1 MRGTIRKG
9 GRLVTL
15 QSAASG
21 PEFSRARD
29 PQASPLLRS
38 ADAAPARTLVDIL
51 TETARSHP
59 DAPALD
65 DGSDVLTYAEL
76 LAEIDDTV
84 DRLREAGVRPGD
96 RVGVRIPSGT
106 AELYVTILAVLFAG
120 GAYVPVD
127 ADDPDERAQLVFG
140 EAHVSAIATAAGIV
154 ATTRG
159 PAKAAN
165 PAGSSGSTAATVTS
179 ASAVARLESI
189 TGKSESATTGSDSA
203 VARLESA
210 VARLES
216 AAARLESAAAG
227 PESPVA
233 RPESASAGPESAA
246 ASLESVAGIRGLA
259 ATTPTRGS
267 AATELAATVPDG
279 AASGTGIGADPV
291 AAHPVTEPAAS
302 AARPD
307 DGTSPTPADDAWIIF
322 TSGSTGTPKGVA
334 VTHRNAAAFVDA
346 EARMFLRNNPI
357 GPGDRVLAGLSV
369 AFDASCE
376 EMWLA
381 WRHGACLVPAPRALV
396 RSGMDLGPWL
406 VRREISI
413 VSTVPT
419 LAAMWPAE
427 ALDAVRLLIFG
438 GEAVPPDLAERLAG
452 AGGREV
458 WNTYGPTEATVV
470 ACAALLTGR
479 GPVRIGLPLD
489 GWDLAVVDPAGKP
502 VGEGESGELVI
513 GGVGLA
519 RYLDAAKDAEKY
531 APMPTLGW
539 ARAYRS
545 GDLVRNE
552 AAGLIFLGRADDQ
565 VKIGGRRIELGEI
578 DTALQNLPG
587 VSGAAVAVR
596 TTQAGNKILVGYVA
610 SADPDFD
617 PVKARALL
625 ADQLPAALVP
635 RLAVLDELPTRTS
648 GKVDR
653 NALPWPLPG
662 SSPDTDAAADLDG
675 TAYWLAGLWNSI
687 LGAEVSGLDADFFDL
702 GGGSLSA
709 AQLVTALRERF
720 PEVTVADLYD
730 HPRLGALA
738 EWLDAAAPA
747 AVVETRTVKPTPR
760 LAQWAQILA
769 GVPLTTL
776 TGLQWLTWLGIVSNI
791 AARSHALRWL
801 PELSWWWLLAGFV
814 LFITPIGRMAIC
826 VAGARVL
833 LRGVRPGSYPRG
845 GAVHLRLWAAV
856 RLAEASGA
864 ENLSG
869 APWMV
874 PFARALGARVG
885 RGVDL
890 HTLPPV
896 TGMLELGDGCSI
908 EPEVD
913 LAGHWIDGDLVHIG
927 AIRVGAGAVI
937 GARSTLLPGAVVGKN
952 AVVAAGSAVFG
963 RVKAGQEWAGSP
975 AAKVGKAEYPWPPR
989 TPARAA
995 HWVVAFGLTSMALAA
1010 LPILGLASGG
1020 ALLVWWIR
1028 DDRTTAGALG
1038 HAFAL
1043 LPVATLVS
1051 LGVFAAV
1058 TVVAVRLLSIGLSEG
1073 YHPVRSRVGWQVWA
1087 TERLMDSARTFL
1099 FPLYASLLT
1108 PVWLRLLGAD
1118 IGRGVE
1124 ASTVLLIPKFT
1135 TVADGAFLADD
1146 TMIAS
1151 YELGG
1156 GWMRIGG
1163 AKVGKRAFLG
1173 NSGMTAPGRRVPK
1186 NGLVAVLSAAPE
1198 KAKAGSSWLG
1208 SPPVRL
1214 RRTAG
1219 GSDTTRTFDPPLRL
1233 KVARAVVET
1242 CRLIPVMVTFG
1253 IGLGVLFALAWTAS
1267 RIGYWC
1273 AALISGLVLLAAGAL
1288 AGALAVAAK
1297 WVIVGRIETVE
1308 RPLWSSFVWRN
1319 EVSDAFVETVAAPW
1333 FARAATGT
1341 AVMNIWLRGLGASI
1355 GRGVWCE
1362 SYWLP
1367 EADLVTL
1374 GDGATV
1380 ERGCVVQTHLF
1391 HDRIMSMDTVTLE
1404 AGATLGPH
1412 CVALPAARIGAGA
1425 TVGPAS
1431 LVMRGDTVP
1440 DSTRW
1445 QGNPIAPWPSRERKT
1460 GRGSADGAPW
1470 PSRERRTGRGS
1481 ADGAPWP
1488 SGEGRTGM
1496 GRADGAPWQDRRG
1509 R

>member
-1 MRGTIRKG
+1 
-9 GRLVTL
+9 VTL
-15 QSAASG
+15 QSQVAR
-21 PEFSRARD
+21 PEDSRPRD
-29 PQASPLLRS
+29 PAPSPLLRS
-38 ADAAPARTLVDIL
+38 AHAAPPRTLVDIL
-51 TETARSHP
+51 TETARAHP
-59 DAPALD
+59 DAPAVD

-84 DRLREAGVRPGD
+84 DRLRAAGVRRGD
-96 RVGVRIPSGT
+96 RVGVRIASGT

-120 GAYVPVD
+120 AAYVPVD

-140 EAHVSAIATAAGIV
+140 EARVGAIVTDAGIATVKRVLTAPGGVDRARPLALRGD
-154 ATTRG
+154 APLPPPGLTRPG
-159 PAKAAN
+159 GVPASE
-165 PAGSSGSTAATVTS
+165 PAG
-179 ASAVARLESI
+179 
-189 TGKSESATTGSDSA
+189 
-203 VARLESA
+203 
-210 VARLES
+210 
-216 AAARLESAAAG
+216 
-227 PESPVA
+227 
-233 RPESASAGPESAA
+233 
-246 ASLESVAGIRGLA
+246 
-259 ATTPTRGS
+259 
-267 AATELAATVPDG
+267 
-279 AASGTGIGADPV
+279 GTL
-291 AAHPVTEPAAS
+291 
-302 AARPD
+302 
-307 DGTSPTPADDAWIIF
+307 PTPGDDAWIIF

-346 EARMFLRNNPI
+346 EARIFLPDNPI

-396 RSGMDLGPWL
+396 RSGVDLGPWL
-406 VRREISI
+406 VRREISV

-419 LAAMWPAE
+419 LAAMWPVE

-438 GEAVPPDLAERLAG
+438 GEAVPPELAERLAG
-452 AGGREV
+452 GGEREV

-470 ACAALLTGR
+470 ACAALLTGQ

-489 GWDLAVVDPAGKP
+489 GWDLAVVDPAGNP

-531 APMPTLGW
+531 AAMRSLATRPEAAACVTTEGAASDADSTLPTLGW
-539 ARAYRS
+539 ERAYRS

-578 DTALQNLPG
+578 DTALQHLPG

-596 TTQAGNKILVGYVA
+596 TTQAGNKILVGYLA
-610 SADPDFD
+610 SADPEFD
-617 PVKARALL
+617 LHKARALL
-625 ADQLPAALVP
+625 ADRLPAALVP
-635 RLAVLDELPTRTS
+635 RLAVLAELPTRTS

-653 NALPWPLPG
+653 DALPWPLPG
-662 SSPDTDAAADLDG
+662 GSPDPQASSDLTG
-675 TAYWLAGLWNSI
+675 TAQWLAGLWNAI
-687 LGAEVSGLDADFFDL
+687 LGAEVSGLDAEFFDL

-709 AQLVTALRERF
+709 AQLVTALRARF

-738 EWLDAAAPA
+738 DWLDAAAPA
-747 AVVETRTVKPTPR
+747 AAVQTRTVKPTPR
-760 LAQWAQILA
+760 LAQWAQVLA
-769 GVPLTTL
+769 LVPLTTL
-776 TGLQWLTWLGIVSNI
+776 TGLQWVTWLGIVTNVASW
-791 AARSHALRWL
+791 SGALPWL
-801 PELSWWWLLAGFV
+801 PVLSWWWLLTGFV
-814 LFITPIGRMAIC
+814 LFITPLGRMALC
-826 VAGARVL
+826 VAGARL
-833 LRGVRPGSYPRG
+833 LLWGVRPGSYPRG
-845 GAVHLRLWAAV
+845 GAVHLRLWTAV
-856 RLAEASGA
+856 RLSEASGA

-874 PFARALGARVG
+874 PFARALGARIG
-885 RGVDL
+885 KGVDL

-927 AIRVGAGAVI
+927 AIRIGAGAVI
-937 GARSTLLPGAVVGKN
+937 GSRSTLLPGAVVGKN
-952 AVVAAGSAVFG
+952 AVVAPGSAVYG
-963 RVKAGQEWAGSP
+963 KVKAGQEWAGSP
-975 AAKVGKAEYPWPPR
+975 AVKVGKAEYPWPSR

-995 HWVVAFGLTSMALAA
+995 HWVLVFGVTSMALAA
-1010 LPILGLASGG
+1010 MPILGLAAGG
-1020 ALLVWWIR
+1020 ALLAWWIR
-1028 DDRTTAGALG
+1028 RDRTAVGALV
-1038 HAFAL
+1038 HAYAL
-1043 LPVATLVS
+1043 LPVATVVS
-1051 LGVFAAV
+1051 LAVFAVV
-1058 TVVAVRLLSIGLSEG
+1058 TVLAVRLLSIGMREG
-1073 YHPVRSRVGWQVWA
+1073 YHPVRSRVGWQVWT
-1087 TERLMDSARTFL
+1087 TERLMDSSRTFL

-1108 PVWLRLLGAD
+1108 PVWLRVLGAD

-1156 GWMRIGG
+1156 GWMRIGA

-1186 NGLVAVLSAAPE
+1186 DGLVAVLSAAPE
-1198 KAKAGSSWLG
+1198 KSKAGSSWLG

-1219 GSDTTRTFDPPLRL
+1219 DADTARTFDPPPRL
-1233 KVARAVVET
+1233 QIARGLVET

-1253 IGLGVLFALAWTAS
+1253 IGLGVLFVLASAAAVV
-1267 RIGYWC
+1267 GYWF
-1273 AALISGLVLLAAGAL
+1273 AALISGVILLCAGVF
-1288 AGALAVAAK
+1288 AGTVAVAAK
-1297 WVIVGRIETVE
+1297 WLLVGRIEKVE
-1308 RPLWSSFVWRN
+1308 HPLWSSFVWRN

-1391 HDRIMSMDTVTLE
+1391 HDRIMAMDAVTLA

-1431 LVMRGDTVP
+1431 LVMRGDSVP
-1440 DSTRW
+1440 DSSRW
-1445 QGNPIAPWPSRERKT
+1445 QGNPIAPWPAREGRT
-1460 GRGSADGAPW
+1460 GAGSADGAPW
-1470 PSRERRTGRGS
+1470 PAREGRG
-1481 ADGAPWP
+1481 
-1488 SGEGRTGM
+1488 R
-1496 GRADGAPWQDRRG
+1496 
-1509 R
+1509 